1 LRKITLS
8 FKTKSLNTKSLSVFI
23 LFIFQLYF
31 LPVFG
36 QVKIDTTSLSEVI
49 IKATP
54 IQTSL
59 QNSASSVSVI
69 QKKDLEKG
77 DGTILTSVLNKIP
90 GVNMQ
95 QGSLSTNRI
104 SIRGI
109 GARSQYGTS
118 RIKAYFEAIP
128 LTSGEGDTTIEDID
142 LETIGRIEISKGP
155 NNTSFGSGLGGVI
168 HLFAKETPY
177 RESFGK
183 SVTTYG
189 SYGLIKQSL
198 GAGYSDANSN
208 LFSNYTHLQSDGFRD
223 NSSYDR
229 KSLNLHAKQK
239 LGTKGN
245 LSFLGIFTR
254 LKAFIPSSISEND
267 YLNHPERAA
276 KTWAAAQGYESYDK
290 SLLGL
295 GYHYSFSDKW
305 SLKSSVFSNYKK
317 AYEPR
322 PFDILDEKTNSLGF
336 RSSLN
341 YKDKLFSL
349 PFESSIGT
357 ELLAENYE
365 FSLTENLYLSHP
377 GQGSIAGSEFS
388 NMKQNRN
395 YINYFF
401 EVNIT
406 LLDNLHLESG
416 LALNTTKYT
425 LEDVFNKTV
434 AQTEQSCTFGKV
446 WSPRLG
452 ISYQLS
458 SGKNIFSSI
467 SKGFSVPLV
476 AETLTPEGQINTNL
490 KPEVGLNYE
499 LGFKGHWLQ
508 SKLYT
513 ELILYN
519 TQINNLLVA
528 QRTGN
533 DQYVGI
539 NAGRSSH
546 KGIEF
551 ILNYELL
558 KTAKFEIDTYLS
570 ASLNDF
576 RFKDFV
582 DKGIDYSRNRLTGV
596 PNKQWNAGIDL
607 KTANGFGFNTSF
619 MSVGKIPMND
629 SNTKYSDSYT
639 LLDVKAT
646 YSFTILKFLK
656 STLSSGINNLLDHKY
671 AASVLPNAVGF
682 GTVAPRYYYPGN
694 PICFYGGIA
703 VSYLF

>member
-1 LRKITLS
+1 MKKDSTL
-8 FKTKSLNTKSLSVFI
+8 
-23 LFIFQLYF
+23 
-31 LPVFG
+31 
-36 QVKIDTTSLSEVI
+36 LSEVI
-49 IKATP
+49 IKASP

-69 QKKDLEKG
+69 QKKDLEKS

-104 SIRGI
+104 IIRGI

-118 RIKAYFEAIP
+118 RIKAYFEDIP

-168 HLFAKETPY
+168 HLFAKETPNQ
-177 RESFGK
+177 ESFGK
-183 SVTTYG
+183 STTTYG
-189 SYGLIKQSL
+189 SFGLIKQSF

-229 KSLNLHAKQK
+229 KSLNIHTQQK
-239 LGTKGN
+239 IGTKGN

-254 LKAFIPSSISEND
+254 LKAFIPSSITEND
-267 YLNHPERAA
+267 FINNPYVAA

-322 PFDILDEKTNSLGF
+322 PFDILDEKTNALGF

-341 YKDKLFSL
+341 FKSKLFTL

-365 FSLTENLYLSHP
+365 FSLTQNLYVSHP

-388 NMKQNRN
+388 NMKQNRK
-395 YINYFF
+395 YQNYFL
-401 EVNIT
+401 EVNIA
-406 LLDNLHLESG
+406 LLENLHLESG
-416 LALNTTKYT
+416 LALNTTKYS
-425 LEDVFNKTV
+425 LEDVYNKTV
-434 AQTEQSCTFGKV
+434 VPTEQSYTFGTV

-458 SGKNIFSSI
+458 PKKNIFSSI

-476 AETLTPEGQINTNL
+476 SETLTPEGQINTEL
-490 KPEVGLNYE
+490 KPEMGLNYE
-499 LGFKGHWLQ
+499 LGFKGHWYQ

-513 ELILYN
+513 ELIFYS
-519 TQINNLLVA
+519 TQISHLLVA
-528 QRTGN
+528 RRTAN

-539 NAGRSSH
+539 NAGNSSH
-546 KGIEF
+546 KGIE
-551 ILNYELL
+551 ITMNYELL
-558 KTAKFEIDTYLS
+558 KTSKLEIDTYLS

-607 KTANGFGFNTSF
+607 KTANGFIFNTSF
-619 MSVGKIPMND
+619 TGVGKIPMND

-656 STLSSGINNLLDHKY
+656 ATASTGINNVFDRKY
-671 AASVLPNAVGF
+671 AASILPNAIGF
-682 GTVAPRYYYPGN
+682 GSVAPRYYYPGN
-694 PICFYGGIA
+694 PICLYGGISI
-703 VSYLF
+703 SYLFL